1 MRVRNPV
8 RIALMEASLHV
19 RHRILQTFPFRARF
33 PGFPMSSRRSLVVC
47 LGVVVAFG
55 VGWATLVWAQAVA
68 PYGTPITLEQAKKA
82 VAAATAEARK
92 NNWGMAVAVVD
103 TGGALVSFERMDNT
117 QTGSIKVA
125 IQKAQSAAAFR
136 RPTKVFEE
144 TLASGGGLRILALP
158 GAVPIEG
165 GFPIVV
171 EGRIV
176 GAIGASGGTAQQD
189 GVIASAGLAA
199 VK

>member
-1 MRVRNPV
+1 MRF
-8 RIALMEASLHV
+8 
-19 RHRILQTFPFRARF
+19 T
-33 PGFPMSSRRSLVVC
+33 RSLAAG
-47 LGVVVAFG
+47 LAAVAALG
-55 VGWATLVWAQAVA
+55 VGWATLVFAQVLV
-68 PYGTPITLEQAKKA
+68 PYGAPISLDQAKKA

-92 NNWGMAVAVVD
+92 NNLGMAVAVVD

-136 RPTKVFEE
+136 RATKVFED

-165 GFPIVV
+165 GVPIVV

-189 GVIASAGLAA
+189 GLIATAGLAA
-199 VK
+199 VR

>member
-1 MRVRNPV
+1 M
-8 RIALMEASLHV
+8 
-19 RHRILQTFPFRARF
+19 RF
-33 PGFPMSSRRSLVVC
+33 PRSLAAGLVAVAV
-47 LGVVVAFG
+47 LGIGSAALVYAQ
-55 VGWATLVWAQAVA
+55 TLV
-68 PYGTPITLEQAKKA
+68 PYGAPIPLELAKKA
-82 VAAATAEARK
+82 VAAATAEARR
-92 NNWGMAVAVVD
+92 NNLGMAVAVVD

-171 EGRIV
+171 DGHIV

-189 GVIASAGLAA
+189 GQIAAAGLAA
-199 VK
+199 LK